1 MDEVIKKLE
10 KKAINKKDSRLIC
23 SEFSDIDVETLLNLL
38 VPDDELN
45 NEVINKYENIKE
57 KYKFIVLC
65 CLFDKTYNV
74 FIDIMDDENLY
85 FNVLRRNFNDDK
97 TASDYFDELSAI
109 IKNNDLNSL
118 SKILIERLTN

>member
-1 MDEVIKKLE
+1 MNEVINFLE
-10 KKAINKKDSRLIC
+10 KEALNKKELKLDCFESGN
-23 SEFSDIDVETLLNLL
+23 IDVKILLDLL

>member
-1 MDEVIKKLE
+1 MDEVIKILE

-23 SEFSDIDVETLLNLL
+23 SESSDIDVETLLNLL
-38 VPDDELN
+38 VPDDELS
-45 NEVINKYENIKE
+45 NEVLNKYENTKE
-57 KYKFIVLC
+57 NYRFIVLY

-85 FNVLRRNFNDDK
+85 FNVLRRNFYDDK
-97 TASDYFDELSAI
+97 TASDYFDELSDI

>member
-1 MDEVIKKLE
+1 MK
-10 KKAINKKDSRLIC
+10 
-23 SEFSDIDVETLLNLL
+23 TLLDLL
-38 VPDDELN
+38 VPNDELN
-45 NEVINKYENIKE
+45 NEILNKYENTKE
-57 KYKFIVLC
+57 KYKFIVLY

-85 FNVLRRNFNDDK
+85 FNVLRRNFYDDK
-97 TASDYFDELSAI
+97 TASDYFDELSDI

>member
-1 MDEVIKKLE
+1 MNEVINFLE
-10 KKAINKKDSRLIC
+10 KKALNKKEAELDC
-23 SEFSDIDVETLLNLL
+23 FKSDNIDMKTLLDLL
-38 VPDDELN
+38 VPNDELN
-45 NEVINKYENIKE
+45 NEILNKYENTKE
-57 KYKFIVLC
+57 KYKFIVLY

-85 FNVLRRNFNDDK
+85 FNVLRRNFYDDK
-97 TASDYFDELSAI
+97 TASDYFDELSDI